1 MTLLLYS
8 SGGVFIGSLYGPA
21 SNTII
26 FKSCNE
32 GSLPEKEKDNHLV
45 RIK

>member
-8 SGGVFIGSLYGPA
+8 SGGVSGSLRGPA

-32 GSLPEKEKDNHLV
+32 GSLPEKEKHNHLV
-45 RIK
+45 RMK